1 MDPNI
6 HGTTTVQQFWT
17 LPLAKDMPEIPKAP
31 RTVQVNAVIPQ
42 TTNASELVSIRI
54 ETFVD
59 TMDTKT

>member
-1 MDPNI
+1 MDPNK
-6 HGTTTVQQFWT
+6 HGTTTIQQFWT
-17 LPLAKDMPEIPKAP
+17 LPLPKDMPEIPKAP
-31 RTVQVNAVIPQ
+31 RIVQVNAVIPQ

>member
-1 MDPNI
+1 
-6 HGTTTVQQFWT
+6 
-17 LPLAKDMPEIPKAP
+17 MPEIPKAP

-42 TTNASELVSIRI
+42 TTNASDLVSVRI